1 MGGITP
7 AQEGE
12 SFDRESIELPPE
24 QEDLIR
30 ALQATGKPVIMV
42 NCSGSAMALA
52 WEDANLPAIVQAWYP
67 GQNGGRA
74 VAEVLFGLINPSG
87 HLPVTFY
94 RSTADLP
101 DFNDY
106 SMRNRTYR
114 YFTGQPL
121 YAFGHGLSYTTFT
134 YSNLRVTPAAG
145 GALTVTLD
153 VANTGARDG
162 DDVVQLYA
170 TPPAASEPQEIRALC
185 GFTRVHLNAGEK
197 RTVTITV
204 PAIALRRWNV
214 AAKDY
219 TIPAG
224 EWTIAAGASSA
235 DLRQT
240 ATVPLPSRQP

>member
-1 MGGITP
+1 MAVTP
-7 AQEGE
+7 
-12 SFDRESIELPPE
+12 L
-24 QEDLIR
+24 
-30 ALQATGKPVIMV
+30 
-42 NCSGSAMALA
+42 
-52 WEDANLPAIVQAWYP
+52 W
-67 GQNGGRA
+67 
-74 VAEVLFGLINPSG
+74 
-87 HLPVTFY
+87 
-94 RSTADLP
+94 
-101 DFNDY
+101 
-106 SMRNRTYR
+106 
-114 YFTGQPL
+114 
-121 YAFGHGLSYTTFT
+121 AFGHGLSYTTFT

-170 TPPAASEPQEIRALC
+170 TPPAASQPQEIRALC

-204 PAIALRRWNV
+204 PAVALRRWNV

-240 ATVPLPSRQP
+240 ATVPLPYRQP